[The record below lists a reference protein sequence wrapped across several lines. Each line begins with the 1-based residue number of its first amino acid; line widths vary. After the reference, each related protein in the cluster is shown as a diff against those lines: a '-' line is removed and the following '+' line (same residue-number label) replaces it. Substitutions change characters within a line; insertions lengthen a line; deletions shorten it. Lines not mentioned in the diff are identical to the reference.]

1 MHEDTKYAIVINMYT
16 HVGRICITITL
27 DANYDFVYY
36 LDSALCRIAR
46 LHYILHV
53 RMNILMLRGYLL
65 IWLEL
70 TST

>member
-1 MHEDTKYAIVINMYT
+1 MLEGFISRTHLMQEDDNY
-16 HVGRICITITL
+16 
-27 DANYDFVYY
+27 YDFVYY
-36 LDSALCRIAR
+36 YLHSTLCRIAR
-46 LHYILHV
+46 QHYILHV